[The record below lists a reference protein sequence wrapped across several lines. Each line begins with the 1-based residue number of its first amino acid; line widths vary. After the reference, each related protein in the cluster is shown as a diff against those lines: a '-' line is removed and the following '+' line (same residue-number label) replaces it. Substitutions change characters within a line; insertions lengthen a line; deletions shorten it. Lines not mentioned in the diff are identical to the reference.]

1 MRFTDMLRPKTEVIN
16 RDGKRYEFTPG
27 ENANLVV
34 RGKGPQMEPL
44 ISTTPR
50 TKSKIILPKKAP
62 TSVGAARG

>member
-1 MRFTDMLRPKTEVIN
+1 MRLTDMLRPKTEVIN
-16 RDGKRYEFTPG
+16 KSGTRYEFTPG
-27 ENANLVV
+27 ENASLIV
-34 RGKGPQMEPL
+34 RGKGPKMDPL